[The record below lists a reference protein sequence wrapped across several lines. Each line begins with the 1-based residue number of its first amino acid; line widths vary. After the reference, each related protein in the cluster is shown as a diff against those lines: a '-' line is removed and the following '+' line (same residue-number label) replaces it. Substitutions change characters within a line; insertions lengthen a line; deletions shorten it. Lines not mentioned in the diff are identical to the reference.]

1 MSVDYSLYLVTDSTK
16 AILGGKDLVKV
27 VDAAIEGGVTVVQLR
42 DKTSGT
48 ADLIRIAKDVH
59 IVTQKHGVPFLIN
72 DRVDVALAVG
82 AEGVH
87 IGQDDMD
94 LATAR
99 ELLGPRAIIGV
110 TCSNISEAQ
119 AATIGGANYVGI
131 GTMFTTP
138 TKENTK
144 SVIGTAGTRAILHHL
159 SGMPERPES
168 IAAVAIGGIN
178 ASNVQRVLFQ
188 SKSTFK
194 SLDGVAVV
202 SAIVAAE
209 DPKAAAAH
217 LRELITTPPIF
228 RSLLTLGAQVQ
239 KVQELVGR
247 VPAVVKKVG
256 MVAPICHNMTNMVV
270 QNFAAN
276 VAVAIGASPI
286 MANDGSEA
294 EDLAG
299 LKGALVI
306 NMGSATSQSIS
317 DYTQALKAYNESGAP
332 VLFDPV
338 GAGATRLRREAVRT
352 LMASGFFTIIKG
364 NESEIVVV
372 LGESC
377 VQQKG
382 VDSGKSEKTAIDK
395 ARVVKKLAARE
406 RNVVVMTG
414 VVDYISDGTRT
425 YSISNGHPYLGL
437 ITGSGCTLGTT
448 IAAFTAVE
456 KEDRLLA
463 VLAGTLMFEIA
474 AQQAARQPGVN
485 GPGTFVP
492 AFVDALSSIARQAEA
507 DNTEWLKEAKV
518 QSMETL

>member
-1 MSVDYSLYLVTDSTK
+1 
-16 AILGGKDLVKV
+16 
-27 VDAAIEGGVTVVQLR
+27 
-42 DKTSGT
+42 
-48 ADLIRIAKDVH
+48 
-59 IVTQKHGVPFLIN
+59 
-72 DRVDVALAVG
+72 
-82 AEGVH
+82 
-87 IGQDDMD
+87 
-94 LATAR
+94 
-99 ELLGPRAIIGV
+99 
-110 TCSNISEAQ
+110 
-119 AATIGGANYVGI
+119 
-131 GTMFTTP
+131 
-138 TKENTK
+138 
-144 SVIGTAGTRAILHHL
+144 
-159 SGMPERPES
+159 
-168 IAAVAIGGIN
+168 
-178 ASNVQRVLFQ
+178 
-188 SKSTFK
+188 
-194 SLDGVAVV
+194 
-202 SAIVAAE
+202 
-209 DPKAAAAH
+209 
-217 LRELITTPPIF
+217 
-228 RSLLTLGAQVQ
+228 
-239 KVQELVGR
+239 
-247 VPAVVKKVG
+247 
-256 MVAPICHNMTNMVV
+256 
-270 QNFAAN
+270 
-276 VAVAIGASPI
+276 